1 MDFIHNRDLQIVSD
15 TAEKGIAGRGILLDW
30 AGWMESKNASFDVF
44 NVHPS
49 P

>member
-1 MDFIHNRDLQIVSD
+1 VISKLFSD

-44 NVHPS
+44 NVRSTP
-49 P
+49 